1 MQASDRSRRAM
12 PQVVAA
18 LLIVLLA
25 AFYGRMLP
33 VGSLQ
38 HVDEYLTL
46 DRVHSLTIR
55 DDWLTIYSENQPTFK
70 KPPLQ
75 YWISAL
81 LMERGLDEEVALRAP
96 SYVFG
101 IATLFVVGLLAWLV
115 LPANPWVVPAAILLT
130 ASSKRFW
137 ESSISALL
145 DSGATFFAAVALAG
159 TLLAVRQPRWWYAV
173 AFACAVGPLQ
183 KAPAPLVFS
192 AAAIAAIILTR
203 AWQDEA
209 PKRLAARAFRSRHF
223 LISLGIALLLLLAWP
238 VSLWI
243 YHGSGALEEAYLR
256 QMFGRFAPGA
266 DEQTSKRSIYT
277 LLMAGEPFLRIV
289 AVAAAFW
296 LPWRMRRIDLL
307 SFPGLVLLYLIVL
320 LAASGFVSPRYSL
333 LLLPILMA
341 SLAAMILVVVPG
353 WRSQIAIIGALSLA
367 SLGPFK
373 PASALGLLDEG
384 QTRYIPLL
392 RSVGS
397 TIRPEETLLVC
408 NRSGGE
414 RIYSGAV
421 SVYASAGHRIFR
433 IKSAEQLLR
442 LQEEGA
448 IRPPY
453 RSICSIKQFE
463 GLMPVLQGAVVVE
476 LQGAF
481 LHWTAT
487 GASGVA
493 PEISGGAEEPE

>member
-1 MQASDRSRRAM
+1 LQASDRSHRAL

-18 LLIVLLA
+18 LLIVVLA

-46 DRVHSLTIR
+46 DRVHSLTTR

-81 LMERGLDEEVALRAP
+81 LIEGGLDEEVALRAP
-96 SYVFG
+96 SYVFA
-101 IATLFVVGLLAWLV
+101 IALLPVVGLIAWLV
-115 LPANPWVVPAAILLT
+115 LPANSWVAPIAILLT

-137 ESSISALL
+137 ESAISALL

-159 TLLAVRQPRWWYAV
+159 TLLAMRQPRWWYAV
-173 AFACAVGPLQ
+173 AFACAIAPLQ

-192 AAAIAAIILTR
+192 AVAIAATVFTR
-203 AWQDEA
+203 PWQDDA
-209 PKRLAARAFRSRHF
+209 TKQLAARSFRSRHF
-223 LISLGIALLLLLAWP
+223 LISVGVALLLLLAWP
-238 VSLWI
+238 VAMWL
-243 YHGSGALEEAYLR
+243 YHGGGSLHEAYVD

-266 DEQTSKRSIYT
+266 EEQVGKRSIYT
-277 LLMAGEPFLRIV
+277 LLIAGEPFLRIV

-296 LPWRMRRIDLL
+296 LPWRMRRIDLI
-307 SFPGLVLLYLIVL
+307 SFPGLVLLYLIVVL
-320 LAASGFVSPRYSL
+320 VASGFVSPRYSL

-341 SLAAMILVVVPG
+341 SLAAMILVVLPG
-353 WRSQIAIIGALSLA
+353 WKSQIAAIAALSLA

-373 PASALGLLDEG
+373 TASALGLLDEG

-392 RSVGS
+392 RSIGAA
-397 TIRPEETLLVC
+397 IRPEETLLVC
-408 NRSGGE
+408 NRSAGE

-421 SVYASAGHRIFR
+421 SVYASGGHRIVR

-453 RSICSIKQFE
+453 RSICSIEQFE
-463 GLMPVLQGAVVVE
+463 ALKPILRGTVTIEV
-476 LQGAF
+476 QGAF
-481 LHWTAT
+481 AHWTAT
-487 GASGVA
+487 GASGGA
-493 PEISGGAEEPE
+493 AKPE